1 VRKIKCA
8 YKNCENE
15 PSGAKQFNTIMVR
28 LYLCR
33 KHLQEAYEVD
43 SHNSFDKAIEF
54 MKKLNE

>member
-1 VRKIKCA
+1 MIKIQCA
-8 YKNCENE
+8 HNGCDE
-15 PSGAKQFNTIMVR
+15 PVCGAKQFNTIMVR

>member
-1 VRKIKCA
+1 MKCA
-8 YKNCENE
+8 FKDCKEE